1 MASFSLSNIGSTSV
15 TFNVSGITYKTTE
28 NEDGTTETS
37 NYVVV
42 RFFVRLADD
51 EDNETIDYVEV
62 LYGATSITMTFDGL
76 EPLTEYAAN
85 VQIYTED
92 PNIDGAWIGTQYFT
106 SGERATSSLGTLME
120 LPLLSEDFQLF
131 SWVDWPNSYAAL
143 YSGGY
148 TANFEKECWND
159 IVDTLEAAL
168 HEAGFKWQNDYTT
181 VSGAQITS
189 SYGALYA
196 EMFNSVRYN
205 IDRLTLLGWD
215 WAKEPTFFGYVGRE
229 DFNGVSTSGSAADE
243 VYYTYFLELARR
255 LNVLIN
261 VLKGE
266 VVEYISGN
274 EQISVYYTERVR
286 QGHSAPLAYDKILS
300 LGDYDALIRAGRSGV
315 IRPQGATL
323 ITRDT
328 GNILSGRAG
337 IVRGTVRASTE
348 SNAVINPGWSAPV
361 KGEAAATGR
370 GSAVIWSAIP
380 KFITETVSA
389 AAEGSGIIRP
399 GVNLLLKALAEA
411 VAAGAAIVQAD
422 SSGIIKSNTQI
433 TAADAISIYA
443 QPSRT
448 IAAETEIS
456 TVDTFTPR
464 PDISAPLKGTAQVSG
479 ESVAIIR
486 PDVPGWIFEIG
497 TVKATETVF
506 VLPDAGRRI
515 QTDSIVKAAG
525 QSGAR
530 PGGGIQLIV
539 DEKAEAIGNAGILTP
554 TSTLLE
560 LDGYSAAT
568 GAAGIRSPIGERI
581 ETTATADVMG
591 NAAIASHSGGR
602 IKGQGTASA
611 SGTLAYETIWEPPVW
626 VAPGELHII
635 QSWVAGT
642 LLSAEGSA
650 AASGSAA
657 FESAWEVPE
666 WTAPGE
672 LHITQSWVAGTLL
685 SGTGAAKD
693 AVAVIAF
700 DNAWEVPVYVA
711 PGELYITQ
719 AWDESDL
726 NDNILEVV

>member
-15 TFNVSGITYKTTE
+15 TFNVSGIAYKTTE

-51 EDNETIDYVEV
+51 EDNETIDHLEV

-92 PNIDGAWIGTQYFT
+92 PNIDGAWIGAKTFT
-106 SGERATSSLGTLME
+106 SGERATSSRGTLME
-120 LPLLSEDFQLF
+120 LPLLSVDFPLF
-131 SWVDWPNSYAAL
+131 SWVDWPDSYAAL
-143 YSGGY
+143 YSGGS

-181 VSGAQITS
+181 VSGAQIS
-189 SYGALYA
+189 RSYGALYA
-196 EMFNSVRYN
+196 EMFNSVRHN

-266 VVEYISGN
+266 VVKYISGN

-300 LGDYDALIRAGRSGV
+300 LGDYDALIRAGHSGV

-337 IVRGTVRASTE
+337 IVRGIERASTE
-348 SNAVINPGWSAPV
+348 SNAVINPGWSAPI
-361 KGEAAATGR
+361 KSEATATGK
-370 GSAVIWSAIP
+370 GSAVILSAIP

-389 AAEGSGIIRP
+389 AAKGSGIIRP
-399 GVNLLLKALAEA
+399 GVSFLLEALAA
-411 VAAGAAIVQAD
+411 AAAAGAASVQAD
-422 SSGIIKSNTQI
+422 SSGVIKSNTQI
-433 TAADAISIYA
+433 AAADVISIYA

-456 TVDTFTPR
+456 SADAFTPR

-486 PDVPGWIFEIG
+486 PDRPGWIFETG

-506 VLPDAGRRI
+506 VLPDAGRQI
-515 QTDSIVKAAG
+515 QADSIVKAAG
-525 QSGAR
+525 QGGAR

-560 LDGYSAAT
+560 LDGYSTAAGT
-568 GAAGIRSPIGERI
+568 AGIRSPIGERL
-581 ETTATADVMG
+581 ETTATADITG
-591 NAAIASHSGGR
+591 NASIEGHSGGR
-602 IKGQGTASA
+602 VRGQGTAAA

-642 LLSAEGSA
+642 LLSAA
-650 AASGSAA
+650 A
-657 FESAWEVPE
+657 
-666 WTAPGE
+666 TAG
-672 LHITQSWVAGTLL
+672 
-685 SGTGAAKD
+685 D
-693 AVAVIAF
+693 AVSAIAF
-700 DNAWEVPVYVA
+700 DNAWEPPVLVA

-719 AWDESDL
+719 AWDESNL